1 MRDDAPWESERGE
14 NVCVKLE
21 LELADFDDFQD
32 GNLSCRILQSSQLS
46 RNVSNAKIVYLLR
59 SEVVEF
65 GKRPLT

>member
-14 NVCVKLE
+14 NVCVKLELE

-59 SEVVEF
+59 AEVVEF
-65 GKRPLT
+65 R